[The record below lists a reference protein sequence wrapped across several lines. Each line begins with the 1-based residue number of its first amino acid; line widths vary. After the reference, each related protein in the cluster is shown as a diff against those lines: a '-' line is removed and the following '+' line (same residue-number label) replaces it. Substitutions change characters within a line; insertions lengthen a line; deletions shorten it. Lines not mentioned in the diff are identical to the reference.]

1 MNKDHLNCGKN
12 LNFRLLK
19 GIFLLSIVYYP
30 IQITINHK
38 NILNKILL
46 YAKINNKNLNFKI
59 NLD

>member
-46 YAKINNKNLNFKI
+46 
-59 NLD
+59 